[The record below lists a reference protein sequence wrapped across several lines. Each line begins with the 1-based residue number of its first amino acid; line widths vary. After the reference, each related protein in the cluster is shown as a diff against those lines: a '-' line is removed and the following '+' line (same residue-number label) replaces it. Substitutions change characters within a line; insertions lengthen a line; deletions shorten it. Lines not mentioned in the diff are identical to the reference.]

1 MPAPRRALVVVDVQQ
16 EYFDGPLEIQHPPRA
31 ESLANVV
38 SAVRAADAAGL
49 PVVVVRHH
57 LPAGAPIF
65 AEGSPGHALH
75 PDVEAVVDPSWK
87 QVLKQNGSVFAGTDL
102 AEWLRGMDV
111 DTVTLVGYMT
121 NNCDLAS
128 AVEAEGLG
136 FAAEVLSDATGAI
149 ELSNAAGTVSAEQL
163 HTTLM
168 VLLHSNF
175 AAVATTAQWLT
186 AVADGAALPTSD
198 LVTSALAGRS
208 VAS

>member
-1 MPAPRRALVVVDVQQ
+1 MGRPPVPGGPPLEEIPVPAPRRALVVVDVQQ

-87 QVLKQNGSVFAGTDL
+87 QVLKQNGSVFAG
-102 AEWLRGMDV
+102 R
-111 DTVTLVGYMT
+111 
-121 NNCDLAS
+121 
-128 AVEAEGLG
+128 
-136 FAAEVLSDATGAI
+136 
-149 ELSNAAGTVSAEQL
+149 
-163 HTTLM
+163 
-168 VLLHSNF
+168 
-175 AAVATTAQWLT
+175 
-186 AVADGAALPTSD
+186 TSR
-198 LVTSALAGRS
+198 SGCAGRTS
-208 VAS
+208 TPSPSSGT